1 MALCCLDPR
10 RQIRVEMKRDL
21 NIAVS
26 QYQKAVHLQEQGFHR
41 DAYLWYMRS
50 GKSLDEYRYKYL
62 AHADINR
69 IDKVK
74 ELVAELKKRLPIC
87 GQFCLEELKGIN
99 QKVRIAFST
108 QKTAY
113 LEVTLQYI
121 FTNFDR
127 QVHYEPL
134 SDRRREAVYPDILV
148 EYSDDSDDAIH
159 QKSKR
164 SSEPKRTSTNAPQK
178 VPARR
183 PKRPRIE
190 GKKFKELMAAEQT
203 WDSVK
208 KLVSTEVLPIVW
220 CKIIGYDQVKRF
232 LSSDFVLHIERQE
245 TQPSEEQSN
254 KSIILYGPPGT
265 GKTRFCH
272 GIAYEATRNI
282 SIFVDSSKIKSKWS
296 GQAEQNIAN
305 VFDMAHALRPSILIF
320 DECEHLMGDR
330 EAENNS
336 SSDISG
342 IMLAKM
348 TTFQSS
354 VSVVA
359 ATNFPWAVDKAFMRR
374 FSKKI
379 YIGLPKES
387 ERAVMLKYHLGQ
399 MFNLLTDDDYK
410 ALAKKTEGWTGS
422 DIQTLGMNINS
433 YFQVEQDKATHFKF
447 CDIRKDRIVY
457 CPPSDAE
464 DVTQASAHE
473 LPVEDLDFPAFTIRT
488 VKKMLDKV
496 KPVVTPEMLK
506 KYREFHGS
514 DECF

>member
-1 MALCCLDPR
+1 
-10 RQIRVEMKRDL
+10 
-21 NIAVS
+21 
-26 QYQKAVHLQEQGFHR
+26 
-41 DAYLWYMRS
+41 
-50 GKSLDEYRYKYL
+50 
-62 AHADINR
+62 
-69 IDKVK
+69 
-74 ELVAELKKRLPIC
+74 
-87 GQFCLEELKGIN
+87 
-99 QKVRIAFST
+99 VRIAFST

-164 SSEPKRTSTNAPQK
+164 SSQPKRTSTNAPQK

-245 TQPSEEQSN
+245 T
-254 KSIILYGPPGT
+254 
-265 GKTRFCH
+265 H
-272 GIAYEATRNI
+272 
-282 SIFVDSSKIKSKWS
+282 
-296 GQAEQNIAN
+296 
-305 VFDMAHALRPSILIF
+305 LRPSILIF